1 MTDYFSED
9 EFAPIAKAMKDL
21 PYFAPSPQFAD
32 KVMARVR
39 IPGAPEVPAIADHR
53 AVVIQPEWKAPIE
66 RRAPAMVPQTS
77 LRRSIPARI
86 AAASLVAAVGVTM
99 SVVALVTIFNLDLFV
114 LVSRVFGPSTMA
126 FLSGLASE
134 ASTTASAT
142 ASGAAA
148 SAGTATGM
156 AVIGSF
162 AAGAVAATAALRVAA
177 TASRKAA

>member
-1 MTDYFSED
+1 MTDYFDED

-21 PYFAPSPQFAD
+21 PYFAPSSQFAD
-32 KVMARVR
+32 KVMAHVR
-39 IPGAPEVPAIADHR
+39 IPGVQQVPTIAERR
-53 AVVIQPEWKAPIE
+53 AIQPAYSAPVE
-66 RRAPAMVPQTS
+66 RRAPAMVPQTN

-99 SVVALVTIFNLDLFV
+99 SLVALVTFFNLDLFV
-114 LVSRVFGPSTMA
+114 LVSRIFGPSTMA
-126 FLSGLASE
+126 FLSGLATE
-134 ASTTASAT
+134 ASTTATTT
-142 ASGAAA
+142 AAGAAA
-148 SAGTATGM
+148 SAGTATGI